1 MERSGATWA
10 LLTAAGFIEAFFVD
24 LLRPNTGELVAALVI
39 GLATPLFFE
48 AAGLREAPRGVYRA
62 LLVFACRVGF

>member
-1 MERSGATWA
+1 M
-10 LLTAAGFIEAFFVD
+10 D